1 MSIVNE
7 LKEIAISA
15 TPVGSKKA
23 MQVIPLSKAIEI
35 AKDFQQRSIT
45 WAVEDFESRAEDMEG
60 ENWREIYDED
70 KFENALTSMIHDHD
84 CNNGITWDSVDH
96 YLDSYC
102 KK

>member
-7 LKEIAISA
+7 LEEIAISA

-23 MQVIPLSKAIEI
+23 IKVIPLSKAIEI
-35 AKDFQQRSIT
+35 AKDFQQRSII

-84 CNNGITWDSVDH
+84 CNYGITWDSVDH
-96 YLDSYC
+96 YLNSYC